1 MTEYC
6 PREITF
12 LLREALQTLPVVVV
26 TGLRQAG
33 KTTLL
38 ATDPAFA
45 GRRYLTLDDLATLEA
60 AERDPEALI
69 AGDEPVTVDEV
80 QRSPGLLLAVK
91 RAVDRRREPGR
102 FLLSGSAN
110 LALLSGVSESLAGR
124 ALYLT
129 LHPFT
134 RRERLGRTAQLPF
147 LVRFLAEPKLPVS
160 SGAGA
165 EPRAE
170 PLSADEILAG
180 GLPPVALGDV
190 ANRALWFLGY
200 EQTYLER
207 DLRALSQ
214 VADLVAFRNL
224 MRLAA
229 LRTGQL
235 LNQSELARDARLP
248 VSTVSRY
255 LGLLEAAFVIV
266 RLGPHLRSRATRLL
280 KTPKVFVSDS
290 GLAAHLVGATDLSPE
305 ADEPMRGA
313 LLETYV
319 YQNLAGILGAHLPH
333 ARLAHWS
340 LQGRH
345 QVDFVVSQGSRAVAI
360 EVKAAARIGDRDL
373 AGLKALKDKTPG
385 VRAGVVAYNGTEA
398 LRLGDDLI
406 AIPLG
411 LLLS

>member
-1 MTEYC
+1 MTDYRA
-6 PREITF
+6 RELTALI
-12 LLREALQTLPVVVV
+12 REALGSLPVVVV

-38 ATDPAFA
+38 ASEPALS

-60 AERDPEALI
+60 AQRDPQALV
-69 AGDEPVTVDEV
+69 AGEEPLTIDEV

-91 RAVDRRREPGR
+91 REVDRRRAPGR

-110 LALLSGVSESLAGR
+110 LALLGGVSESLAGR

-134 RRERLGRTAQLPF
+134 RRERLGLIAQPPF
-147 LVRFLAEPKLPVS
+147 LVQFLT
-160 SGAGA
+160 
-165 EPRAE
+165 EPRMPSARGVEPISAAE
-170 PLSADEILAG
+170 IVAG
-180 GLPPVALGDV
+180 GLPPVALGDM
-190 ANRALWFLGY
+190 ANPGLWFLGY

-214 VADLVAFRNL
+214 VADLVAFRNV

-248 VSTVSRY
+248 VTTVSRY
-255 LGLLEAAFVIV
+255 LGLLEASFVFA
-266 RLGPHLRSRATRLL
+266 RLAPHLQSRATRLL
-280 KTPKVFVSDS
+280 KSPKIFVSDS
-290 GLAAHLVGATDLSPE
+290 GLAAHLTAATDLAPE

-313 LLETYV
+313 LVETYV
-319 YQNLAGILGAHLPH
+319 HQNLAGILAAHLPQ
-333 ARLAHWS
+333 ARLDYWS
-340 LQGRH
+340 VQGRH
-345 QVDFVVSQGSRAVAI
+345 EVDFVISLGREAVAI
-360 EVKAAARIGDRDL
+360 EVKAGANFGGRDL
-373 AGLKALKDKTPG
+373 AGLKAFKAQTPG
-385 VRAGVVAYNGTEA
+385 VRAGILAYNGSEV
-398 LRLGDDLI
+398 LRLGDDLY

>member
-1 MTEYC
+1 MTEYR
-6 PREITF
+6 PREITP
-12 LLREALQTLPVVVV
+12 LLREALGTLPVVVV

-38 ATDPAFA
+38 ATDPAFS

-69 AGDEPVTVDEV
+69 AGDEPVTIDEI

-91 RAVDRRREPGR
+91 RSVDRHREPGR
-102 FLLSGSAN
+102 FLLAGSAN
-110 LALLSGVSESLAGR
+110 PARLGRVSESLAGR

-134 RRERLGRTAQLPF
+134 RRERLGRTAEPPF
-147 LVRFLAEPKLPVS
+147 LMRFLAEPKLPVS

-165 EPRAE
+165 GGD

-180 GLPPVALGDV
+180 GLPPVALRDV

-207 DLRALSQ
+207 DLRAFSH
-214 VADLVAFRNL
+214 VADLVAFRRV

-255 LGLLEAAFVIV
+255 LGLLETALVIV
-266 RLGPHLRSRATRLL
+266 RLAPHLRSRATRLL
-280 KTPKVFVSDS
+280 KTPKIFVSDS
-290 GLAAHLVGATDLSPE
+290 GLAAHLVGSTDLSPE
-305 ADEPMRGA
+305 ADESMRGA

-319 YQNLAGILGAHLPH
+319 HQNLASILDAHLPQ
-333 ARLAHWS
+333 ARLDHWS

-345 QVDFVVSQGSRAVAI
+345 EVDFVVSQGPRAVAI

-373 AGLKALKDKTPG
+373 TGLKALKAKTPG
-385 VRAGVVAYNGTEA
+385 VRAGIVAYNGAEA
-398 LRLGDDLI
+398 LRLGDDLH

>member
-1 MTEYC
+1 MTAAYR
-6 PREITF
+6 PREITP
-12 LLREALQTLPVVVV
+12 LLREALGTLPVVVV

-38 ATDPAFA
+38 ATDPAFD

-60 AERDPEALI
+60 AERDPDALI
-69 AGDEPVTVDEV
+69 AGDEPITVDEV

-110 LALLSGVSESLAGR
+110 LALLGGVSESLAGR

-134 RRERLGRTAQLPF
+134 RRERLGRTAEPPF
-147 LVRFLAEPKLPVS
+147 LVRFLAEPKLPGS
-160 SGAGA
+160 SKAGV
-165 EPRAE
+165 E

-214 VADLVAFRNL
+214 VADLVAFRNV

-266 RLGPHLRSRATRLL
+266 RLAPHLRSRATRLL
-280 KTPKVFVSDS
+280 KSPKIFVSDS

-313 LLETYV
+313 LLKTYV
-319 YQNLAGILGAHLPH
+319 YQNLAGILDAHLPQ
-333 ARLAHWS
+333 ARLDYWS

-345 QVDFVVSQGSRAVAI
+345 EVDFVVSQESLAVAI

-373 AGLKALKDKTPG
+373 AGLKALKAKTPG
-385 VRAGVVAYNGTEA
+385 VRAGIVAYNGSEV
-398 LRLGDDLI
+398 LRLGDDLF
-406 AIPLG
+406 AIPLD

>member
-1 MTEYC
+1 MTAYR
-6 PREITF
+6 PRELTT
-12 LLREALQTLPVVVV
+12 LLREALGSLPVVVV

-33 KTTLL
+33 KTTLI

-60 AERDPEALI
+60 AQRDPEALI
-69 AGDEPVTVDEV
+69 TGDEPLTIDEV
-80 QRSPGLLLAVK
+80 QRSPSLLLAVK

-110 LALLSGVSESLAGR
+110 LALLDGVSESLPGR

-134 RRERLGRTAQLPF
+134 RRERLGRTAEPPF
-147 LVRFLAEPKLPVS
+147 LVRFLAEPKMLS
-160 SGAGA
+160 ST
-165 EPRAE
+165 PAE

-180 GLPPVALGDV
+180 GLPPVALEDV
-190 ANRALWFLGY
+190 ANRGLWFLGY

-214 VADLVAFRNL
+214 VADLVAFRNVL
-224 MRLAA
+224 RLAA

-255 LGLLEAAFVIV
+255 LGLLEASFVFV
-266 RLGPHLRSRATRLL
+266 RLAPHLRSRATRLL
-280 KTPKVFVSDS
+280 KSSKIFVSDS
-290 GLAAHLVGATDLSPE
+290 GLAAHLTGATDLAPK

-313 LLETYV
+313 LIETYV
-319 YQNLAGILGAHLPH
+319 HQNLAGILGAHLPR
-333 ARLAHWS
+333 ARLDYWS
-340 LQGRH
+340 IQGRH
-345 QVDFVVSQGSRAVAI
+345 EVDFVISLGRETVAI
-360 EVKAAARIGDRDL
+360 EVKAGARLGERDL
-373 AGLKALKDKTPG
+373 AGLEAFKAQTPG
-385 VRAGVVAYNGTEA
+385 VRAGIVAYNGTEV
-398 LRLGDDLI
+398 LRLGDDLY
-406 AIPLG
+406 AVPLS

>member
-1 MTEYC
+1 MTANR
-6 PREITF
+6 PREITP
-12 LLREALQTLPVVVV
+12 LLREALGTLPVVVV

-38 ATDPAFA
+38 ATDPTFA
-45 GRRYLTLDDLATLEA
+45 GRHYLTLDDLATLEA

-110 LALLSGVSESLAGR
+110 LALLGGVSESLAGR

-134 RRERLGRTAQLPF
+134 RRERLGRTAEPPF

-160 SGAGA
+160 S
-165 EPRAE
+165 EAE

-190 ANRALWFLGY
+190 ANRGLWFLGY

-248 VSTVSRY
+248 VSTVARY
-255 LGLLEAAFVIV
+255 LGLLEAAFVV
-266 RLGPHLRSRATRLL
+266 ARLGPHLRSRATRLL
-280 KTPKVFVSDS
+280 KAPKIFVSDS

-319 YQNLAGILGAHLPH
+319 HQNLAGILDAHLPQ
-333 ARLAHWS
+333 ARLDYWS

-345 QVDFVVSQGSRAVAI
+345 EVDFVVSQGPRAVAI

-373 AGLKALKDKTPG
+373 AGLKALKAKTPG
-385 VRAGVVAYNGTEA
+385 VRAGIVAYNGTEA
-398 LRLGDDLI
+398 LRLGDDLY

-411 LLLS
+411 RLLS

>member
-1 MTEYC
+1 MTDYR
-6 PREITF
+6 PREITP
-12 LLREALQTLPVVVV
+12 LLREALGSLPVVVV

-38 ATDPAFA
+38 ATNPAFA
-45 GRRYLTLDDLATLEA
+45 ERRYLTLDDLATLEA

-110 LALLSGVSESLAGR
+110 LALLGGVSESLAGR

-134 RRERLGRTAQLPF
+134 RRERLGRTAEPPF
-147 LVRFLAEPKLPVS
+147 LVRFLAEPKLSAHAV
-160 SGAGA
+160 
-165 EPRAE
+165 AE
-170 PLSADEILAG
+170 PLTPDEILAG

-190 ANRALWFLGY
+190 ANRGLWFLGY

-229 LRTGQL
+229 LRTGQI

-255 LGLLEAAFVIV
+255 LGLLEAAFVVV
-266 RLGPHLRSRATRLL
+266 RLAPHLRSRATRLL
-280 KTPKVFVSDS
+280 KSPKIFVSDS
-290 GLAAHLVGATDLSPE
+290 GLAAHLVGATDLAPE

-319 YQNLAGILGAHLPH
+319 HQNLAGILDAHLPQ
-333 ARLAHWS
+333 ARLDYWS

-345 QVDFVVSQGSRAVAI
+345 EVDFVVSLGPKAVAI
-360 EVKAAARIGDRDL
+360 EVKASARIGDRDL
-373 AGLKALKDKTPG
+373 AGLKALKAKTPG
-385 VRAGVVAYNGTEA
+385 VRAGIVAYNGTEA
-398 LRLGDDLI
+398 LRLGDDLH

>member
-1 MTEYC
+1 MTGYR
-6 PREITF
+6 PRAITP
-12 LLREALQTLPVVVV
+12 LLREALGSLSVVVV

-38 ATDPAFA
+38 ATDPAFV
-45 GRRYLTLDDLATLEA
+45 GRRYLTLDDLATLDA

-69 AGDEPVTVDEV
+69 AGEEPVTVDEV

-91 RAVDRRREPGR
+91 REVDRRREPGR

-110 LALLSGVSESLAGR
+110 LALLGGVSESLAGR

-134 RRERLGRTAQLPF
+134 RRERLGRTAEPPF
-147 LVRFLAEPKLPVS
+147 LVRFLAEAKLPAHAV
-160 SGAGA
+160 G
-165 EPRAE
+165 E
-170 PLSADEILAG
+170 PLTPDEILAG

-190 ANRALWFLGY
+190 ANRGLWFLGY

-229 LRTGQL
+229 LRTGQI

-248 VSTVSRY
+248 VSTVARY

-266 RLGPHLRSRATRLL
+266 RLAPHLRSRATRLL
-280 KTPKVFVSDS
+280 KSPKIFVSDS
-290 GLAAHLVGATDLSPE
+290 GLAAHLVGATDLAPE

-313 LLETYV
+313 LLETFV
-319 YQNLAGILGAHLPH
+319 YQNLAGILDAHLPQ
-333 ARLAHWS
+333 ARLEYWS

-345 QVDFVVSQGSRAVAI
+345 EVDFVVSLGPRSVAI

-373 AGLKALKDKTPG
+373 AGLKALKAKTPG
-385 VRAGVVAYNGTEA
+385 VRAGIVAYNGTEA
-398 LRLGDDLI
+398 LRLGEDLY